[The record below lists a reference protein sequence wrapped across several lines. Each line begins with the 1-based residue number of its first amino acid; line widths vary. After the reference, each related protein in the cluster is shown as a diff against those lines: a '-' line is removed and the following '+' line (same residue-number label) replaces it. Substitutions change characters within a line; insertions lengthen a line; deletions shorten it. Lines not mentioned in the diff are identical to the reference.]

1 MIFVGIKKKLA
12 ENWLVT
18 FIANIVNSTVLTLLP
33 LICIVRRDRNAESA
47 FRALQ
52 QLTLSLRI

>member
-33 LICIVRRDRNAESA
+33 LIYIVRWDRNAESA

>member
-1 MIFVGIKKKLA
+1 MIFVGIKKQLA

-33 LICIVRRDRNAESA
+33 LIYIVRRDRNAESA

>member
-18 FIANIVNSTVLTLLP
+18 FIADIVNSTVLTLLP
-33 LICIVRRDRNAESA
+33 LIYIVRRDRNAESV